1 VHDFQIEF
9 ENEQNSTDFM
19 NINVLTSTNHRS
31 DLKRARKSQ
40 EMEIRLNIFSGQIKF
55 ESHEDYFCKKVLLN
69 VKRGRP
75 DATSWSCLMKEDESK
90 ISPFAK
96 KSVTI
101 RARKNIIVTF
111 AWKNHFKEKNC

>member
-1 VHDFQIEF
+1 MIFKFEF

-31 DLKRARKSQ
+31 ELKRARKSQ

-75 DATSWSCLMKEDESK
+75 DATSWSCLMKE
-90 ISPFAK
+90 
-96 KSVTI
+96 
-101 RARKNIIVTF
+101 R
-111 AWKNHFKEKNC
+111 